1 MPLPPVEYPRT
12 PMHTRTVRVDAYRR
26 EDGRW
31 DLEAELV
38 DVKPH
43 DTPLQSGVRKGG
55 EAMHAMRLR
64 VTINDELE
72 VIDAIA
78 VSDSVPYAGY
88 CENIVGDYRK
98 LVGLNLMR
106 GFRVALRER
115 LGETRGCTHLTELA
129 QSLPTAA
136 VQAFAGDKRRYA
148 EMERQA
154 AGHGPRPFQ
163 IDRCHALRSDGPAVQ
178 RYYPA
183 WYRTKTRVR
192 AADDSAAS
200 KEETP

>member
-26 EDGRW
+26 DDGHW

-38 DVKPH
+38 DVKPV
-43 DTPLQSGVRKGG
+43 DTPLQSGVRKAGD
-55 EAMHAMRLR
+55 AVHAMRLR
-64 VTINDELE
+64 VTINDELDI
-72 VIDAIA
+72 VDAIA
-78 VSDSVPYAGY
+78 MSDAVPYAGY
-88 CENIVGDYRK
+88 CERIVGDYRK

-106 GFRVALRER
+106 GFRAALRER

-136 VQAFAGDKRRYA
+136 VQAFAGDPRRYP

-154 AGHGPRPFQ
+154 AG
-163 IDRCHALRSDGPAVQ
+163 DG
-178 RYYPA
+178 
-183 WYRTKTRVR
+183 
-192 AADDSAAS
+192 
-200 KEETP
+200 